1 MTQNEWVD
9 ISSEEYRE
17 YVYPDGK
24 VIRIDEPTFVK
35 VSPSSLGGH
44 AHRVQNTDGMG
55 FYIPY
60 GWRYIRWKAKAGESI
75 FVA

>member
-1 MTQNEWVD
+1 MQQNEWVD

-24 VIRIDEPTFVK
+24 VVRVENPVYVK
-35 VSPSSLGGH
+35 VAPSSLGGH
-44 AHRVQNTDGMG
+44 AHRVQTVDQMG
-55 FYIPY
+55 FYIPW
-60 GWRYIRWKAKAGESI
+60 GWRYIRWKAKAGRPV